1 MYRTQNLT
9 YVILMTW
16 IIIVCI
22 MLWKDCNYLSKRNKT
37 EGFIKVYKV
46 VIQIVHSLE
55 NFAVLNE

>member
-9 YVILMTW
+9 YAILMTW